1 MDKSYDLFA
10 EAYDLVE
17 SATLYPAALLSHGN
31 TGIDEYVLQASVTPD
46 MTLHQALSVLIKA
59 IYDQLDTPP
68 SRYAAIPKEVELAMS
83 RASQKTHQIVLK
95 TKADQADFI
104 KRGWGNNEIV
114 LSKQDLQ
121 NLLEDH
127 ILGNFD
133 DEYTHMIRL
142 DPDISSQLR
151 DKLLSDLLI

>member
-1 MDKSYDLFA
+1 MSEAYDLFA

-17 SATLYPAALLSHGN
+17 SATLYPAALLSHG
-31 TGIDEYVLQASVTPD
+31 GAHLDEYALQGMVTSD

-59 IYDQLDTPP
+59 LYDQLDTPP

-83 RASQKTHQIVLK
+83 RASQKTHQVVLK

-104 KRGWGNNEIV
+104 KRGWGNYQIV

-127 ILGNFD
+127 WLGNFD

-142 DPDISSQLR
+142 DPDISRALR